1 MSDLERRSIDEMRK
15 QIAYVP
21 QRSNIDWNFPIIVR
35 DTVLLGT
42 YPKVGLLRRPKKADK
57 EWAMECLRQVGMEEF
72 ANRQIGELSGGQQQR
87 VFLARALAQKA
98 DYFFLD
104 EPFVGIDVSS
114 EEVIIDILRQLK
126 NAGKIVFV
134 VHHDLSKVKSYFDE
148 LVLINKELIDAGPVN
163 KVFQR
168 DNMAKAYQRRTYAR
182 WFGGFNVM
190 DFIHDLMTYGFLQ
203 KAFVTSIMVGIIC
216 GVIGC
221 FIVLRGMALMG
232 DAISHAVLPGV
243 AISYMLG
250 INYFYGAVATGILTA
265 FGIGAISQNS
275 RIKNDSSIG
284 LVFSAFFALGIILI
298 TKAGSAT
305 DLTQIL
311 FGNVLSVRTSD
322 MWLTLIIGA
331 VVILV
336 VVLFFKELLVSSFDE
351 TMAAAYGLKTRF
363 IHYTIMFLLTL
374 VTVAS
379 LQTVGVILVVSML
392 ITPASTAYL
401 LTNRLSVMVVLAA
414 FFGALSSVI
423 GLYFSFLYNLPS
435 GPVIAL
441 ATTSLFLL
449 AFLFAPKQGIVSK
462 KIRTMG
468 KRKVATPPLILI
480 LTALNYTI

>member
-1 MSDLERRSIDEMRK
+1 
-15 QIAYVP
+15 
-21 QRSNIDWNFPIIVR
+21 
-35 DTVLLGT
+35 
-42 YPKVGLLRRPKKADK
+42 
-57 EWAMECLRQVGMEEF
+57 ME
-72 ANRQIGELSGGQQQR
+72 
-87 VFLARALAQKA
+87 
-98 DYFFLD
+98 FF
-104 EPFVGIDVSS
+104 
-114 EEVIIDILRQLK
+114 Q
-126 NAGKIVFV
+126 
-134 VHHDLSKVKSYFDE
+134 
-148 LVLINKELIDAGPVN
+148 
-163 KVFQR
+163 
-168 DNMAKAYQRRTYAR
+168 
-182 WFGGFNVM
+182 
-190 DFIHDLMTYGFLQ
+190 DLMTYSFLQ
-203 KAFVTSIMVGIIC
+203 KALVTSIMVGIIC
-216 GVIGC
+216 GVIGS

-250 INYFYGAVATGILTA
+250 INFFYGAVVTGVLTA

-311 FGNVLSVRTSD
+311 FGNVLSVRTTD
-322 MWLTLIIGA
+322 MWLTLAIGSF
-331 VVILV
+331 VILI

-351 TMAAAYGLKTRF
+351 TMAAAYGLKTRL
-363 IHYTIMFLLTL
+363 IHYVIMFLLTL

-401 LTNRLSVMVVLAA
+401 LTNRLSVMVVLSA

-441 ATTSLFLL
+441 ATTGIFLI
-449 AFLFAPKQGIVSK
+449 AFLFAPKQGVITR
-462 KIRTMG
+462 KIRTLG
-468 KRKVATPPLILI
+468 KRKMAS
-480 LTALNYTI
+480 ANN